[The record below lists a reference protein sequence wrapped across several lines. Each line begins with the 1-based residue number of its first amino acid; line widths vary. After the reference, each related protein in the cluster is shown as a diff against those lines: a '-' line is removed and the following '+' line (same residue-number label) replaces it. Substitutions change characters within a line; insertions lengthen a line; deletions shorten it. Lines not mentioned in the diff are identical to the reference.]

1 MAARLKVIVLERDHD
16 TNGFNYV
23 LWADVPVARQPFY
36 AKPTGFKSA
45 WKDALPADLTA
56 LESGAVAEAT
66 GYVAFP
72 SGGSMAQAQA
82 KLEQKHAEFQAQV
95 TNANPWRFYGST
107 WDGTAWV
114 IANIG

>member
-1 MAARLKVIVLERDHD
+1 MTARLKIIVLDRDHD
-16 TNGFNYV
+16 TNGFRYA

-36 AKPTGFKSA
+36 VQPIGFKSA
-45 WKDALPADLTA
+45 WKDALPADNTA
-56 LESGAVAEAT
+56 LENGSVVETT

-72 SGGSMAQAQA
+72 SGGSMAQVQA
-82 KLEQKHAEFQAQV
+82 RLEAEHSKFQSQI

-114 IANIG
+114 IANVG